1 MLPQR
6 DAKHIA
12 EKMAKQYVQMISPDT
27 KLWLD

>member
-6 DAKHIA
+6 DAKHIT
-12 EKMAKQYVQMISPDT
+12 EKMAKPYVQKIGPDT